1 VIVVEI
7 VDTVY
12 LIAYLKP
19 SDPLHTRA
27 VEIIESL
34 GNHRKVSQASLV
46 ELDLLM
52 KSRGFTVD
60 ERLKTWVLLEKI
72 ISTEAIEPVNPQDLA
87 IAVILAEK
95 HMLDYF
101 DAIIA
106 AQCITRNAKP
116 LTTDKEI
123 IEVVSKESKE
133 KLVKEWKITP

>member
-1 VIVVEI
+1 MEI

-12 LIAYLKP
+12 LIAYLRP
-19 SDPLHTRA
+19 SDPLHTKA

-34 GNHRKVSQASLV
+34 GNHRKVSQASLI

-52 KSRGFTVD
+52 KSRGFTID
-60 ERLKTWVLLEKI
+60 ERLKTWTLLEKI
-72 ISTEAIEPVNPQDLA
+72 IPIEAIEPVSPQDFA

-95 HMLDYF
+95 HGLDYF
-101 DAIIA
+101 DALIA

-123 IEVVSKESKE
+123 IKIVSKGLKE
-133 KLVKEWKITP
+133 ELSKEWKTIP